1 MLHPLPLQKNKTTKK
16 TKKTKKRQNKTK
28 KKRHMVLKALTE
40 NKVFYFSEKA
50 LRVGTAT
57 NKCLK

>member
-16 TKKTKKRQNKTK
+16 KQKKTKTKQN
-28 KKRHMVLKALTE
+28 KKRHMLLKALTE

-50 LRVGTAT
+50 LRAGTAT
-57 NKCLK
+57 NKCRK